1 MRGRDQKRMTGLL
14 AGGLGALALLHSPA
28 SWGQDPFPA
37 FETQPAT
44 PQQPAT
50 PASAADLIP
59 LNPDP
64 KLLDVPK
71 TEEQVTIDLDQP
83 ITLQQA
89 LELAQRNNRDVQVAE
104 LQLQQSQA
112 ELREAQAALLPTASA
127 QAGFTRNELLI
138 SPDAPPPFPGA
149 DSTPTTGVTDTLNT
163 SIQLSY
169 DVFTSGQRSASI
181 RASEA
186 AIRAAEDTLDTEL
199 QDLRLDVTNDYY
211 DMQQADELVLIA
223 QASVD
228 NAQRSLEDT
237 QALEQA
243 GLGTKFDV
251 LQAEVQ
257 LSDLKQQ
264 LTEAIGQ
271 QEIARR
277 QLSETLSIKETATLQ
292 AADPVEVAGTWPISL
307 EKSISL
313 ALQNRSELAEILE
326 QRQIA
331 QQNRQLIKRS
341 FGPQASV
348 SATASL
354 SDDISDDSSSQLGY
368 TLGGQV
374 TKLIFDGGATKAN
387 AKQQEL
393 NVAIAETQFANFKN
407 LVRFQ
412 VEQNYFTLQSSLEN
426 IQTNERAVEQAEES
440 LRLARLRFQAGI
452 GTQLEVSNSE
462 TDLTRAKSN
471 LLSATID
478 YNRALISLQR
488 FVGQKTQVAEAS
500 AP

>member
-1 MRGRDQKRMTGLL
+1 MRGRYQKRMTGLF
-14 AGGLGALALLHSPA
+14 AGGLGALALFHSPA

-37 FETQPAT
+37 FETQPDTSQRPTA
-44 PQQPAT
+44 

-127 QAGFTRNELLI
+127 QAGFTRSEQLI
-138 SPDAPPPFPGA
+138 SPTPLPPIP
-149 DSTPTTGVTDTLNT
+149 DNDITDTFST
-163 SIQLSY
+163 SAQVTY

-181 RASEA
+181 RAAQA

-199 QDLRLDVTNDYY
+199 QDLRLDVSNDYY

-237 QALEQA
+237 QALERA

-257 LSDLKQQ
+257 LSDLQQQ

-292 AADPVEVAGTWPISL
+292 AADPVEVAGTWPLPL
-307 EKSISL
+307 EKSIAL

-331 QQNRQLIKRS
+331 QQNRRLIKGS

-348 SATASL
+348 SASASFA
-354 SDDISDDSSSQLGY
+354 DDISDDSSSQLGY

-387 AKQQEL
+387 AKQQKL
-393 NVAIAETQFANFKN
+393 NVEIAETQFANFKN
-407 LVRFQ
+407 LIRFQ
-412 VEQNYFTLQSSLEN
+412 VEQNYFTLKSSFDN

-488 FVGQKTQVAEAS
+488 FVGRQNQVSDAS
-500 AP
+500 TP

>member
-1 MRGRDQKRMTGLL
+1 
-14 AGGLGALALLHSPA
+14 
-28 SWGQDPFPA
+28 
-37 FETQPAT
+37 
-44 PQQPAT
+44 
-50 PASAADLIP
+50 
-59 LNPDP
+59 
-64 KLLDVPK
+64 
-71 TEEQVTIDLDQP
+71 
-83 ITLQQA
+83 
-89 LELAQRNNRDVQVAE
+89 
-104 LQLQQSQA
+104 
-112 ELREAQAALLPTASA
+112 
-127 QAGFTRNELLI
+127 
-138 SPDAPPPFPGA
+138 
-149 DSTPTTGVTDTLNT
+149 
-163 SIQLSY
+163 
-169 DVFTSGQRSASI
+169 
-181 RASEA
+181 
-186 AIRAAEDTLDTEL
+186 
-199 QDLRLDVTNDYY
+199 
-211 DMQQADELVLIA
+211 MQQADELVLIA

-237 QALEQA
+237 QALERA

-257 LSDLKQQ
+257 LSDLQQQ

-292 AADPVEVAGTWPISL
+292 AADPVEVAGTWPLPL
-307 EKSISL
+307 EKSIAL

-331 QQNRQLIKRS
+331 QQNRRLIKGS

-348 SATASL
+348 SASASFA
-354 SDDISDDSSSQLGY
+354 DDISDDSSSQLGY

-387 AKQQEL
+387 AKQQKL
-393 NVAIAETQFANFKN
+393 NVEIAETQFANFKN
-407 LVRFQ
+407 LIRFQ
-412 VEQNYFTLQSSLEN
+412 VEQNYFTLKSSFDN

-488 FVGQKTQVAEAS
+488 FVGRQNQVSDAS
-500 AP
+500 TP